1 MSTPIRHPSN
11 NPEDTIVSP
20 DRDALSRFLLET
32 SGVRGVIVRLTDTW
46 QGVRTRSPYPAA
58 VAECLGETLAAA
70 ALFTGHAKV
79 DGRLS
84 VQLRGTG
91 ALRSLFAE
99 CTHAGTLRGLAQ
111 YHEPLPHPLGPR
123 AFGAGSL
130 LAISIENR
138 SVDSGHR
145 QGHDAARYQGLVGLD
160 ADSLPEAFEGY
171 FNQSEQLPTRILL
184 AADEHVAAGIMLQR
198 LPNADPAP
206 DADSEGWHRATALF
220 DTLRRE
226 ELLSL
231 PTDQLLY
238 RLFHEDGVRLL
249 DSRPLQFACSCSVE
263 RVASMLQGLGREE
276 AMGAAAAGEAEVI
289 CEFCGQA
296 YRFPRGKIMAMF
308 AQGVSIQ
315 APERL
320 Q

>member
-1 MSTPIRHPSN
+1 MSIAPVN
-11 NPEDTIVSP
+11 DNLAAASP
-20 DRDALSRFLLET
+20 DRDALTRFLLDA
-32 SGVRGVIVRLTDTW
+32 SGVRGVIVRLGATW
-46 QGVRTRSPYPAA
+46 QAVRARSSYPAA
-58 VAECLGETLAAA
+58 VAECLGESLAAA

-111 YHEPLPHPLGPR
+111 YCEPLPQPLTPR

-138 SVDSGHR
+138 FGQAAPGDS
-145 QGHDAARYQGLVGLD
+145 HDGARYQGMVGLD
-160 ADSLPEAFEGY
+160 ADSLPQAFEDY
-171 FNQSEQLPTRILL
+171 FNRSEQLPTRILL
-184 AADEHVAAGIMLQR
+184 AANEHSAAGLMLQR
-198 LPNADPAP
+198 LPDADPAGQDP
-206 DADSEGWHRATALF
+206 AGEGWLRATALF
-220 DTLRRE
+220 DTLQRD

-231 PTDQLLY
+231 PIEQLLF
-238 RLFHEDGVRLL
+238 RLFHQDGVRVL
-249 DSRPLQFACSCSVE
+249 DSRPLRFACSCSVE

-276 AMGAAAAGEAEVI
+276 ALAAASTGEAEVT
-289 CEFCGQA
+289 CEFCGQN
-296 YRFPRGKIMAMF
+296 YRFAHAAIRAMF
-308 AQGVSIQ
+308 SHGAALP

>member
-1 MSTPIRHPSN
+1 MPTDFDNER
-11 NPEDTIVSP
+11 PETTIAEP
-20 DRDALSRFLLET
+20 DRDALTRFLLDA
-32 SGVRGVIVRLTDTW
+32 SGVRGVIVRLDSTW
-46 QGVRTRSPYPAA
+46 QAVRTRSSYPVA

-111 YHEPLPHPLGPR
+111 FDEPLPQRLDPR
-123 AFGAGSL
+123 VFGAGSL

-138 SVDSGHR
+138 SSENRLGGGRDM
-145 QGHDAARYQGLVGLD
+145 ARYQGLVGLD
-160 ADSLPEAFEGY
+160 ADSLPEAFEAY

-184 AADEHVAAGIMLQR
+184 AADEGSAAGLMLQR
-198 LPNADPAP
+198 LPGSGVE
-206 DADSEGWHRATALF
+206 DADAEGWRRATALF

-231 PTDQLLY
+231 PTDLLLY
-238 RLFHEDGVRLL
+238 RLFQEDGVRLL
-249 DSRPLQFACSCSVE
+249 DSRPLRFACSCSVE
-263 RVASMLQGLGREE
+263 RVASMLHGLGREE
-276 AMGAAAAGEAEVI
+276 AMAAAAPGEAEVT

-296 YRFPRGKIMAMF
+296 YRFPRAAIMAMF
-308 AQGVSIQ
+308 VPETPLP